1 MKRLLK
7 TSSIT
12 GSTAAPTAT
21 LFSRDAPQ
29 QEMIERRYL
38 GAPAGLDDGGGV
50 PLGDNRG
57 AVDLLADGERLAQKD
72 RRSARPSHYH
82 VFDRDGWRARI
93 FRLFIGRLFIGRLF
107 IGRLFIGGRFGEG
120 VRLADGFD
128 RDRFDDDLPA
138 WHQEAEAPLVSRLE
152 IPSHVGD
159 LAERRDE
166 RRVRSFVAQMSALA

>member
-1 MKRLLK
+1 
-7 TSSIT
+7 
-12 GSTAAPTAT
+12 
-21 LFSRDAPQ
+21 
-29 QEMIERRYL
+29 MIERRYL

-93 FRLFIGRLFIGRLF
+93 FRLS
-107 IGRLFIGGRFGEG
+107 IGGRFGEG

-166 RRVRSFVAQMSALA
+166 RRVRPFVAQMSALA